1 MGDPAPGPPP
11 NTKYTTAAWC
21 ATYMN
26 DKGMKNPCMMYSDL
40 NGYFNQIS
48 MGSMAKDVY
57 RPFPPTADPPV
68 SVPGKCSDG
77 PTCPSGG
84 AGTYTKLEKCGEK
97 LTADVK
103 YVTLGGSGLGAP
115 SDKPKCPYTSEPAMS
130 TETLKAMVDAQG
142 AQGVDL
148 DLEACMFCPDVWTK
162 TAEHAHAAQ
171 LKVQVTNFGSGLA
184 SWQRQEIKTGAQ
196 WLVENDD
203 KWDSLALMLYGSAMN
218 EGSEGGYD
226 ICCCNDGKDAPTAA
240 SPCGNTH
247 MYLKQWLDYTY
258 NGKKIPANKIVLAM
272 TASQGGGLQKFMVEF
287 FQDLVVKEGLKGIA
301 FWDGYKLDKSW
312 LPTYQTLP
320 SPPPKCPPEGAK
332 CVK

>member
-1 MGDPAPGPPP
+1 MRKAPKASTWTSRCAPTPRPPRRLCPPPLLSPAPPPLP
-11 NTKYTTAAWC
+11 ALPMELTAA
-21 ATYMN
+21 AA
-26 DKGMKNPCMMYSDL
+26 GR
-40 NGYFNQIS
+40 GAAA
-48 MGSMAKDVY
+48 GS
-57 RPFPPTADPPV
+57 
-68 SVPGKCSDG
+68 
-77 PTCPSGG
+77 PS
-84 AGTYTKLEKCGEK
+84 TRR
-97 LTADVK
+97 
-103 YVTLGGSGLGAP
+103 
-115 SDKPKCPYTSEPAMS
+115 
-130 TETLKAMVDAQG
+130 Q
-142 AQGVDL
+142 
-148 DLEACMFCPDVWTK
+148 ACMFCPDVWTK

-218 EGSEGGYD
+218 EGPTHDGGGFD

-258 NGKKIPANKIVLAM
+258 NGKKIPANKIILAM
-272 TASQGGGLQKFMVEF
+272 TATPGGGLQKFMVEF

-301 FWDGYKLDKSW
+301 FWDGYKLNKNW